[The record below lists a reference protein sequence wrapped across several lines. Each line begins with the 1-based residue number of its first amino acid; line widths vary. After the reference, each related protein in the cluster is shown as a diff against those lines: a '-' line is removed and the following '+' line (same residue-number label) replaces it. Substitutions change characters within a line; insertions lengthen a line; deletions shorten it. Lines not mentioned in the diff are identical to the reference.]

1 MEIENGEKLQRDR
14 QIEFDN
20 FNIRIQR
27 MEIENGELRE
37 KNGDLQRM
45 LDGTVKGK
53 KVFEKQM
60 TEMQL
65 VVLKEG
71 EEQKIL
77 KEEMEDKMKGWEE
90 ERESSSNIIHEL
102 SLEIC

>member
-1 MEIENGEKLQRDR
+1 
-14 QIEFDN
+14 
-20 FNIRIQR
+20 

-37 KNGDLQRM
+37 KNEVLQIM
-45 LDGTVKGK
+45 LDGAVKGK
-53 KVFEKQM
+53 TVFEEQL

-102 SLEIC
+102 SLEVNMVSGPLMF

>member
-1 MEIENGEKLQRDR
+1 
-14 QIEFDN
+14 
-20 FNIRIQR
+20 

-37 KNGDLQRM
+37 KNEVLQIM
-45 LDGTVKGK
+45 LDGAVKGK
-53 KVFEKQM
+53 TVFEEQL

-102 SLEIC
+102 SLEVNMVTHIVLRSYN

>member
-1 MEIENGEKLQRDR
+1 MEIENGD
-14 QIEFDN
+14 
-20 FNIRIQR
+20 
-27 MEIENGELRE
+27 LRE
-37 KNGDLQRM
+37 NNEVLQRM
-45 LDGTVKGK
+45 LDGAVKGQG
-53 KVFEKQM
+53 VFEEQL

-77 KEEMEDKMKGWEE
+77 KEEMEDNMKDWEK

-102 SLEIC
+102 SLEVNMVAHIVLRSYN

>member
-1 MEIENGEKLQRDR
+1 
-14 QIEFDN
+14 
-20 FNIRIQR
+20 

-37 KNGDLQRM
+37 KNEVLQIM
-45 LDGTVKGK
+45 LDGAVKGK
-53 KVFEKQM
+53 TVFEEQLL
-60 TEMQL
+60 EMQL

-102 SLEIC
+102 SLEVNMVTHIVLRSYN